1 MSHDDHSHDNHSHDN
16 HEHGSEFTFFDG
28 GGVSAFGFLFVI
40 FGLAVLAWLMIA
52 G

>member
-1 MSHDDHSHDNHSHDN
+1 MSNENHEHEN
-16 HEHGSEFTFFDG
+16 HEHGSEFTYFDG
-28 GGVSAFGFLFVI
+28 GGVSAFGFIFVI